1 VIASNARSPQRLSG
15 YEADLADVAFLEIN
29 VMTERRFG
37 ITRACGLVG
46 ISRSLYGYRSRC
58 PDCAPLRERIEKI
71 AAVKRRY
78 G

>member
-1 VIASNARSPQRLSG
+1 
-15 YEADLADVAFLEIN
+15 LEIN

-46 ISRSLYGYRSRC
+46 ISRSLYGYRSRR
-58 PDCAPLRERIEKI
+58 PDCAPLRERIAEI